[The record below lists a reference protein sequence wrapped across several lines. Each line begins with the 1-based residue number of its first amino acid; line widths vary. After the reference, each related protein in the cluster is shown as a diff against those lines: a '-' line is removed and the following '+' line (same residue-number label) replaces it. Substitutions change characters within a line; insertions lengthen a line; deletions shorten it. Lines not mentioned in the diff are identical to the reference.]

1 MSFRISN
8 NTDRFTSFG
17 NSVETKSLKV
27 SDPLLKTQSSF
38 ETQQG
43 KIYIGSSTN
52 SKFGTDK
59 NSFILQTGNDITS
72 GLSVGTLKKGQPLI
86 LGASNTRVLTMKVD
100 SGIGINTPKSI
111 ILNPVFLP
119 TEDPEV
125 VGQLWNNS
133 NVLTISAGGISLDL

>member
-8 NTDRFTSFG
+8 STDRFTSFG
-17 NSVETKSLKV
+17 NVVETKSLKV
-27 SDPLLKTQSSF
+27 SATSLKTQSSF

-43 KIYIGSSTN
+43 KIYIGSSVN

-59 NSFILQTGNDITS
+59 NSFILQTGNDITA

-86 LGASNTRVLTMKVD
+86 LGASNTSVLTMKVD
-100 SGIGINTPKSI
+100 SGLGNNTPKSI

-119 TEDPEV
+119 DTDPEI

-133 NVLTISAGGISLDL
+133 NVLTISAGGI